1 MKNSVTR
8 LDRVCRNY
16 KDLRELKLD
25 NNDLIEIEDDAFE
38 DCRDM
43 VILTFR
49 HNKLTELS
57 RDTVSFWSWL
67 RSLIFVSSS
76 TACQKFKSWFLT
88 TTIWQVYPMMCS
100 SHSVISS
107 TFIFVRM
114 SEYRQTSIALILF

>member
-16 KDLRELKLD
+16 EDLRELKLD

-57 RDTVSFWSWL
+57 RDTVSFRL
-67 RSLIFVSSS
+67 L
-76 TACQKFKSWFLT
+76 
-88 TTIWQVYPMMCS
+88 
-100 SHSVISS
+100 
-107 TFIFVRM
+107 
-114 SEYRQTSIALILF
+114 LFR